1 MYFREFSVCGP
12 DVWNSQPTAHRII
25 NVGPIDSYPD
35 VHPSRIYLAVLFPHN

>member
-25 NVGPIDSYPD
+25 GPIDSYPD